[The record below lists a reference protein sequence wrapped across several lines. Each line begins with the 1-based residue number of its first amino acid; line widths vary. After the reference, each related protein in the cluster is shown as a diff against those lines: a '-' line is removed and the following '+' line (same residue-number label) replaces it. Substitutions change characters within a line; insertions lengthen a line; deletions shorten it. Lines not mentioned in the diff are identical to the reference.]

1 MDCIFCK
8 IISGAVPS
16 FKLYEDAQ
24 TLAFMD
30 INPLTEGH
38 ALVIPKRHAATLME
52 TDDEA
57 LRALIVAVKK
67 VSAAVVRALGV
78 DSVNVLQAN
87 GRWAAQSVPHL
98 HFHVIPRRPN
108 DGAGLDW
115 VLKPGDREAIRRAAE
130 AIAGALK

>member
-8 IISGAVPS
+8 IVSGAVPS

-24 TLAFMD
+24 VLAFMD

-38 ALVIPKRHAATLME
+38 ALVIPKRHAPTLME

-57 LRALIVAVKK
+57 LRAVIVAVKK
-67 VSAAVVRALGV
+67 VAAAVVRALGV

-115 VLKPGDREAIRRAAE
+115 VLKPGDREAIRRTAE
-130 AIAGALK
+130 IIAGALR